1 MVLPTRGE
9 GWGRV
14 AQEAM
19 SCGVAVVTTG
29 YGGPLT
35 YVNEYN
41 AYLIPIM
48 RKIQVHPE
56 EARTKGEKA
65 RIDMVERY
73 SEDVFGTILEREFQ
87 RIGQEIL
94 KRRVKQENAEL

>member
-1 MVLPTRGE
+1 VVLPTRGE

-41 AYLIPIM
+41 AYLIPIQGYV
-48 RKIQVHPE
+48 R
-56 EARTKGEKA
+56 
-65 RIDMVERY
+65 
-73 SEDVFGTILEREFQ
+73 L
-87 RIGQEIL
+87 L
-94 KRRVKQENAEL
+94 KLGFI